1 MVKPVYDIAP
11 EDLNSI
17 DWLSCRLVME
27 MNDQYFLFAVLQGQS
42 GIALRYYAFA
52 TNTNYPL
59 RDQLYEIVKSDEV
72 LHKQMN
78 ETRIIYNFPESSLIP
93 EAFFNPELSNQVVEF
108 LHGDLRKGI
117 LLNEK
122 LEQEQVYNVFRV
134 PSEIHE
140 FFQTGFPAASFWHY
154 FTIWSKAGRGLGNHD
169 GVSVVFYPNHLLV
182 SVFAAGK
189 TQLLQSL
196 EYQTPED
203 VAYQLL
209 NIFYQFNF
217 DQEETPLEIG
227 GLVDV
232 DSAVFEELLKYF
244 QYVERTSYP
253 PDLHLVP
260 GFEQLPQHFFSPLL
274 KLGLCE
280 L

>member
-17 DWLSCRLVME
+17 DWLNCRLVME
-27 MNDQYFLFAVLQGQS
+27 MNDQYFLFTVLQGYNV
-42 GIALRYYAFA
+42 IALRYYAFT

-93 EAFFNPELSNQVVEF
+93 EAFFNPELSSQVVEF

-117 LLNEK
+117 VLNEK
-122 LEQEQVYNVFRV
+122 LEHEQVYNVFRV
-134 PSEIHE
+134 PSDIHE

-154 FTIWSKAGRGLGNHD
+154 FTIWSRAGSGLGSHD

-182 SVFAAGK
+182 SVFAGGK
-189 TQLLQSL
+189 TQLLQSM

-209 NIFYQFNF
+209 NIFHQFNF
-217 DQEETPLEIG
+217 DQEETLLEIG

-244 QYVERTSYP
+244 QYVERTNYP
-253 PDLHLVP
+253 PHLQLP
-260 GFEQLPQHFFSPLL
+260 AGFDQLPQHFFSPLL